1 MCCRALTKESTALFT
16 RSTVRFRLGSYTFSF
31 SQGRSSGCGFDS
43 DADFTAFVFLVG
55 FDEIHFRKFVV
66 TVPDQLLHPSGLRV

>member
-31 SQGRSSGCGFDS
+31 NEGRSSGCG
-43 DADFTAFVFLVG
+43 ADFTAFVFLVG

-66 TVPDQLLHPSGLRV
+66 TVPDQLLHPFGLRV